1 MNRTV
6 KSVIPAHRASDG
18 DGVKLWRSIG
28 ANQSIRLDPFLML
41 DEIVSDDA
49 ADYIGGFPAH
59 PHRGFETVTYMLDG
73 YMQHRDHMGNVGLL
87 KPGGAQWMTAARG
100 IIHKEIPQQEAG
112 RMHGFQL
119 WLNLPSSEKMKPAWY
134 RDIEP
139 AEIGEALF
147 GGGLVRVVAGELQI
161 NGASVQGPINTA
173 EAPITTDPILAEI
186 RLEGGAKLKLPL
198 ASQYNAMLYLFDGDL
213 QLEGQSYSPQS
224 ALVLSSG
231 EALEVSSD
239 SGARALL
246 VAGIPINEPVAQR
259 GPFVMNTQEE
269 LYQAMK
275 DYGNGTL
282 TQEAS

>member
-6 KSVIPAHRASDG
+6 KRVVTAQPASDG

-73 YMQHRDHMGNVGLL
+73 YMQHKDHMGNVGLL
-87 KPGGAQWMTAARG
+87 KPGGAQWMTAAHG
-100 IIHKEIPQQEAG
+100 IIHEEIPQQEEG
-112 RMHGFQL
+112 SMHGFQL

-134 RDIEP
+134 RDIDP

-147 GGGLVRVVAGELQI
+147 EGGLVRVVAGQLEMD
-161 NGASVQGPINTA
+161 GASIQGPINTA
-173 EAPITTDPILAEI
+173 ERPITTDPIIAEI
-186 RLEGGAKLKLPL
+186 RLDNGAELDLPL
-198 ASQYNAMLYLFDGDL
+198 ARHYNAMVYLFDGE
-213 QLEGQSYSPQS
+213 LEIGSQSYSSKS
-224 ALVLSSG
+224 ALVLSAGDAIKVISKG
-231 EALEVSSD
+231 
-239 SGARALL
+239 GARALL
-246 VAGIPINEPVAQR
+246 VAGVPINEPVAQR